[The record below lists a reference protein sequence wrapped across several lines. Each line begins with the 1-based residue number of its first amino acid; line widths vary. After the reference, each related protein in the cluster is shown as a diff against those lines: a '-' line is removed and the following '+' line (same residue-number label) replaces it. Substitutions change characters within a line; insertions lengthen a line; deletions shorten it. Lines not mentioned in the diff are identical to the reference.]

1 MKHHTTEART
11 STDREYDSQVVLG
24 SQSILAPASAL
35 RSETDETTVRVAFH
49 EAGHAIGSVAYGVLP
64 HLISIVP
71 NQETL
76 GRALVGRPP
85 ELRSRLAIIYCGP
98 TAETLRFKTHDIS
111 SWLADTQAA
120 DELLG
125 QAGFSKRRRSKP
137 WTISV
142 NRNALEDAQRITK
155 RFAGAIRRTANLLMD
170 RKELSGDE
178 VARVVA
184 DCGLSCALLG
194 V

>member
-1 MKHHTTEART
+1 MRHQATESRT

-24 SQSILAPASAL
+24 SQSILAPS
-35 RSETDETTVRVAFH
+35 RGIGSETDETTLRVAYH
-49 EAGHAIGSVAYGVLP
+49 EAGHAIASMAYGVAP
-64 HLISIVP
+64 HSVSIVP
-71 NQETL
+71 NNETL

-85 ELRSRLAIIYCGP
+85 ELRSKLVIIYSGP
-98 TAETLRFKTHDIS
+98 AAETLRFETYDLS
-111 SWLADTQAA
+111 MWLSDTKAA

-125 QAGFSKRRRSKP
+125 RAGFSERRRSKP
-137 WTISV
+137 WTIGV
-142 NRNALEDAQRITK
+142 NRNALKDAQQITR
-155 RFAGAIRRTANLLMD
+155 RFAEAIRQAANLLMD
-170 RKELSGDE
+170 RKEISGDE